1 MWEAELAEKE
11 EKQAPVLLREQQV
24 QGPLLKS
31 HAASLRE
38 LRPVPGCYCYAC
50 VRLIKVAI
58 VTVQV
63 WKGHCTKRVYILK
76 CLTTNYKALLCMQ
89 MRERLEALEAI
100 VKDMQTQLE
109 RPATDVQPERGPQQ
123 STGKHD

>member
-1 MWEAELAEKE
+1 MCSIDKSRHCDSPGLEGTLHKE
-11 EKQAPVLLREQQV
+11 
-24 QGPLLKS
+24 S
-31 HAASLRE
+31 I
-38 LRPVPGCYCYAC
+38 Y
-50 VRLIKVAI
+50 
-58 VTVQV
+58 
-63 WKGHCTKRVYILK
+63 LK